1 MILPPL
7 GVFLILT
14 SAYPSS
20 KGIGAVFFSK
30 NFIKQQPYMVENNG
44 NKVTLFVCTF
54 FKAASYVALKVVLLN
69 NSLLLYQNYS
79 KVTLLTSAGSSN

>member
-1 MILPPL
+1 
-7 GVFLILT
+7 
-14 SAYPSS
+14 
-20 KGIGAVFFSK
+20 
-30 NFIKQQPYMVENNG
+30 MVT
-44 NKVTLFVCTF
+44 KSRSLCTF

>member
-1 MILPPL
+1 
-7 GVFLILT
+7 
-14 SAYPSS
+14 
-20 KGIGAVFFSK
+20 
-30 NFIKQQPYMVENNG
+30 MVENNG
-44 NKVTLFVCTF
+44 NKVTLFVYTF

>member
-20 KGIGAVFFSK
+20 KGIGAVFL
-30 NFIKQQPYMVENNG
+30 IKFHRTTSYTVENNG
-44 NKVTLFVCTF
+44 NKVTLFVYF
-54 FKAASYVALKVVLLN
+54 FQSGLLR
-69 NSLLLYQNYS
+69 SPQS
-79 KVTLLTSAGSSN
+79 RSTKQ

>member
-20 KGIGAVFFSK
+20 KGIGAVFLVKILSNNSHIWWK
-30 NFIKQQPYMVENNG
+30 TMVT
-44 NKVTLFVCTF
+44 KSRSLCTLF